1 MLPSRSKRYAPAD
14 EEVVRLVL
22 TTPWQLLLI
31 AIMVLSV
38 LVTIFPRKAL
48 LSTLYE
54 QHTLDPLTRSYIKN
68 LYRAETSN
76 IDAALLLARTQD
88 KTDDITHLEDAL
100 LPATIQ
106 GTARQR
112 QEAFTILF
120 DAYQWQT
127 LHAQTTVKQNT
138 ARAQL
143 TALLQRAGD
152 QILSKHTLET
162 FVLAALDL
170 GLKTS
175 GARMVATL
183 NYADPVTN
191 LQALGARALANGQY
205 IAAASCFLMA
215 QRQAT
220 SIDQARQ
227 LFQRGIETYMAANL
241 FDAALQAARQD
252 IGDLGEDLPTLRF
265 LARTALSAGA
275 PSEAARYARQ
285 LVFANPWATGER

>member
-1 MLPSRSKRYAPAD
+1 MLPSRSKRFALANQ
-14 EEVVRLVL
+14 EVPRLVL

-31 AIMVLSV
+31 TGMVLSV
-38 LVTIFPRKAL
+38 LVTIFPRKQL

-54 QHTLDPLTRSYIKN
+54 QRTLDPLTRSYIQN

-76 IDAALLLARTQD
+76 IDAALLLARTQEESE
-88 KTDDITHLEDAL
+88 DISHLEDAL

-143 TALLQRAGD
+143 TTLLRRAGD
-152 QILSKHTLET
+152 QNLSNSTMET
-162 FVLAALDL
+162 FVLAALEL
-170 GLKTS
+170 GLKAT
-175 GARMVATL
+175 GMRMVATL
-183 NYADPVTN
+183 NYPDPVN
-191 LQALGARALANGQY
+191 SLQALGARALANGQY
-205 IAAASCFLMA
+205 TAAASCFFFA
-215 QRQAT
+215 QRKAV
-220 SIDQARQ
+220 SIPQQRQ

-241 FDAALQAARQD
+241 FDTALQAARQD
-252 IGDLGEDLPTLRF
+252 IGNLEDDLPTLRF

-285 LVFANPWATGER
+285 LVFANPLAAVKR